1 MNNNIE
7 IKKWKDYTRIMGF
20 KNLYSTE
27 KDYLQEIVL
36 NSIFYVSPVE
46 DIIFIGGTAI
56 SKIYGSG
63 RFSED
68 LDFIFDKSYDTYDME
83 NRVKK
88 AIDEIN
94 NFYYMEYNKSKRR
107 DMLRYDLKIKGPFYE
122 MSHSVRAIQ
131 TIKLDINLY
140 VRPFYTPKK
149 VLRTTIYPEIRPYFL
164 FTLDTEE
171 FAAEK
176 IKAIMERKTP
186 VARDLYDLWLLITK
200 YNVKINVEMINYKLQ
215 KYTEI
220 KGFNINEFL
229 EKVISIGEIWD
240 TEMENLLNIFIPFNT
255 VKDSVIRYIEN
266 PDSSI

>member
-1 MNNNIE
+1 MDNIE
-7 IKKWKDYTRIMGF
+7 IKKWKDYTKIMGF
-20 KNLYSTE
+20 KNSYSTE

-36 NSIFYVSPVE
+36 NSLFYISPVN

-56 SKIYGSG
+56 SKVYGSG
-63 RFSED
+63 IFSED
-68 LDFIFDKSYDTYDME
+68 LDFIFDKSYDVYVVE

-94 NFYYMEYNKSKRR
+94 NFYSMEYVKSKRR
-107 DMLRYDLKIKGPFYE
+107 DMLRYNLKIKGPFYE

-140 VRPFYTPKK
+140 VRPFYNPKK
-149 VLRTTIYPEIRPYFL
+149 VLRTTIYQELRPYFL

-176 IKAIMERKTP
+176 IKAIMERPTP

-200 YNVKINVEMINYKLQ
+200 YNVKINIQMINYKLQ
-215 KYTEI
+215 KYTQVQ
-220 KGFNINEFL
+220 GFNRDEFL
-229 EKVISIGEIWD
+229 EKVISIGEIWN
-240 TEMENLLNIFIPFNT
+240 TEMESLLNVIVPFDT
-255 VKDSVIRYIEN
+255 VKDTVIGYVIK
-266 PDSSI
+266 

>member
-1 MNNNIE
+1 MDNIE
-7 IKKWKDYTRIMGF
+7 IKKWKDYTKIMGF
-20 KNLYSTE
+20 KNSYSTE

-36 NSIFYVSPVE
+36 NSLFYISPVN

-56 SKIYGSG
+56 SKVYGSG

-68 LDFIFDKSYDTYDME
+68 LNFIFDKSYDTTDVE

-88 AIDEIN
+88 AIKEVN
-94 NFYYMEYNKSKRR
+94 NFYPVEYSTLKRR
-107 DMLRYDLKIKGPFYE
+107 DMLRYNLKIKGPFYE

-140 VRPFYTPKK
+140 VRPFYNPKK

-164 FTLDTEE
+164 LTLEAEE

-176 IKAIMERKTP
+176 IKAIMEKKNP

-200 YNVKINVEMINYKLQ
+200 YNVKINIEMINHKLQ
-215 KYTEI
+215 KYTQVQ
-220 KGFNINEFL
+220 GFNIDEFL
-229 EKVISIGEIWD
+229 EKVISIGDIWN
-240 TEMENLLNIFIPFNT
+240 TEMESLLNVIIPFDA
-255 VKDSVIRYIEN
+255 VKDTVIDYI
-266 PDSSI
+266 IK

>member
-7 IKKWKDYTRIMGF
+7 IKKWKDYTKIMGF

-36 NSIFYVSPVE
+36 DSIFYVSPVE

-63 RFSED
+63 RFSEE
-68 LDFIFDKSYDTYDME
+68 LDFIFDKNYNAYTVE

-88 AIDEIN
+88 AINEVN
-94 NFYYMEYNKSKRR
+94 NFYSMEYSKSKRR
-107 DMLRYDLKIKGPFYE
+107 DMLRYNLKIKGPFYE

-140 VRPFYTPKK
+140 VSPFYTPNK
-149 VLRTTIYPEIRPYFL
+149 VLRTTIYPELRPYFL

-176 IKAIMERKTP
+176 IKAILERKTP
-186 VARDLYDLWLLITK
+186 VARDLYDLWILITK
-200 YNVKINVEMINYKLQ
+200 YKIKINMEMINYKLQ
-215 KYTEI
+215 NYTEI
-220 KGFNINEFL
+220 KEYNLNEFL

-240 TEMENLLNIFIPFNT
+240 KEMESLLNVFIPFNI
-255 VKDSVIRYIEN
+255 VKDNVIGYIEN
-266 PDSSI
+266 PGSSR